1 MIGLIINGLTITT
14 CVVNVQIESLI
25 TVTLVIALCVDTF
38 LLAVIGH
45 KALIDVWAHVQ
56 VYM

>member
-38 LLAVIGH
+38 LLAVIGR